1 MLSDYHLHRLISVAK
16 EEIVR
21 ARNRIE
27 WHEMLVNRAFCE
39 IAEYQRILEERNA
52 SPQVH

>member
-1 MLSDYHLHRLISVAK
+1 MTDEQIRRAIRFTK